1 MRSDSPL
8 KFGAML
14 PNARK
19 ASPAT
24 ADFRNGRMFL
34 RLMWWRFSQNN
45 VSIRSAETE

>member
-24 ADFRNGRMFL
+24 ADFPER
-34 RLMWWRFSQNN
+34 SQIFAAD
-45 VSIRSAETE
+45 VVAVQPE